1 MADTTTYNARI
12 ILRNDTAEA
21 WTTAN
26 PVLKAGEAGIE
37 TDTHKFKFGD
47 GTTAWKNLDYA
58 GADEK
63 QIKALIAADEDNFT
77 TVVPNEGEDDL
88 VAIRRVITAPKKG
101 DICAVK
107 RELADGKYS
116 YTGYVRDLE
125 LWNAMDGNYS
135 AENVY
140 FTEDL
145 TYTKQIGEL
154 PATVNG
160 SGTIAAT
167 GKNVKEILSTI
178 LAKKQQPSVTQPA
191 MSLSGQQNNQNLEVG
206 STVSKSG
213 TLTCSLSAGSY
224 TYGPATGI
232 TAKTYSNEV
241 KYADAVSTDNI
252 ASGTAKTLAYSYN
265 FVLGETVRKVQYTGS
280 ATYNAGAKPKDNLG
294 GDATVAGIAAGS
306 KSATTTTTYTPY
318 RNFFYGVDNTT
329 GAIDS
334 ALIRSLTAGGAPS
347 AKTLGTLA
355 ASSKTNPTRVIVAI
369 PNTSSINVK
378 KVLMPSAMN
387 ADATASF
394 VKQTNTVL
402 VAGANG
408 TDFKTAY
415 KIWVYQPASID
426 STETYA
432 ITLG

>member
-26 PVLKAGEAGIE
+26 PVLKAGETGIE

-77 TVVPNEGEDDL
+77 TVVPHEGEDDL

>member
-21 WTTAN
+21 WTAAN

-408 TDFKTAY
+408 TDFKIAY

>member
-1 MADTTTYNARI
+1 MADTTYNARI

-26 PVLKAGEAGIE
+26 PILKAGEAGIE

-47 GTTAWKNLDYA
+47 GTTAWNNLDYA

-63 QIKALIAADEDNFT
+63 QIKALIEADEDNFT
-77 TVVPNEGEDDL
+77 TVVPNDGEGDL
-88 VAIRRVITAPKKG
+88 QAITRVIKSPKKG

-160 SGTIAAT
+160 SGIIAAT

-191 MSLSGQQNNQNLEVG
+191 MSLSGQQSNQNLEVG
-206 STVSKSG
+206 STVSKTG

-294 GDATVAGIAAGS
+294 GDATVAGISAGS
-306 KSATTTTTYTPY
+306 KSATATTTYTPY

-329 GAIDS
+329 GVIDS
-334 ALIRSLTAGGAPS
+334 TLIRGLTAGGAPS

-355 ASSKTNPTRVIVAI
+355 ASSKTNPTRVIIAI

-394 VKQTNTVL
+394 VKQADTVQ

-408 TDFKTAY
+408 TDYKTAY

-426 STETYA
+426 TTETYA